1 MTLFAAISAMGV
13 GQDRGADRASNDADV
28 SSMPPIIP
36 YGGFPPST
44 AGGLAF
50 PLSSDLCGNPC
61 THAAETTAQE
71 KSRWAAG
78 L

>member
-13 GQDRGADRASNDADV
+13 GSNDADV

-50 PLSSDLCGNPC
+50 QAVPSRIVSGLSLLPAC
-61 THAAETTAQE
+61 AV
-71 KSRWAAG
+71 
-78 L
+78 